1 MRSFLKILVNL
12 LAGAALTGCSTSKG
26 FDTVDVNSFEKIIRK
41 SDVQLLDVRSMEEFR
56 EGHISRAKLIDVTKP
71 DFMRACEQ
79 ALQKD
84 QTVAV
89 YCRSGRRSAMAAG
102 QLAKKGY
109 KVVNLEGGILAWK
122 DAGYSIEK

>member
-1 MRSFLKILVNL
+1 MRSVLKILVNL
-12 LAGAALTGCSTSKG
+12 LAGAALTGCSTSKA
-26 FDTVDVNSFEKIIRK
+26 FDTVDVSSFEKTIQK
-41 SDVQLLDVRSMEEFR
+41 GDVQLVDVRSMEEYL
-56 EGHISRAKLIDVTKP
+56 EGHISRAKLIDVTKS
-71 DFMRACEQ
+71 DFMPTCEQ
-79 ALQKD
+79 TLRKD
-84 QTVAV
+84 KPVAV